1 MRASRS
7 RPRSSPRS
15 WSPACAIASP
25 RRPARRGIVSW
36 RSISWATA
44 ADRCTRAWI
53 RRRPKPLPRRNKG
66 AVSALVFK
74 NRGAIL
80 ALGAL
85 LLVIFGRPAL
95 GRALCVGIV
104 LAVLG
109 ELLRIWAVGYSGVTT
124 RANHVTA
131 PALVTAGPYAYVRN
145 PLYVGNFVTA
155 AGFTLAFVSGMAA
168 GPAITLAVIVL
179 GLMVVTYAVIIP
191 YEEAFLA
198 HAFGGPFA
206 AYVRAVPRIIPRA
219 PKSPGQG
226 VYRSEVIWRA
236 ETRTFVTF
244 AVVLVILAVRLWVQ
258 R

>member
-1 MRASRS
+1 MRAS
-7 RPRSSPRS
+7 
-15 WSPACAIASP
+15 
-25 RRPARRGIVSW
+25 
-36 RSISWATA
+36 
-44 ADRCTRAWI
+44 TRQ
-53 RRRPKPLPRRNKG
+53 RPKPLPRRSKG

-95 GRALCVGIV
+95 GRTLCAGIV

-109 ELLRIWAVGYSGVTT
+109 ELLRVWAVGYSGVTT
-124 RANHVTA
+124 RADHVTA
-131 PALVTAGPYAYVRN
+131 PALVTAGPYGYVRN
-145 PLYVGNFVTA
+145 PLYVGNFITA
-155 AGFTLAFVSGMAA
+155 AGFTLAFVSGMAV
-168 GPAITLAVIVL
+168 GPAVTLAAIVL

-198 HAFGGPFA
+198 RTFGEPFA
-206 AYVRAVPRIIPRA
+206 AYVRAVPRVFPRS

-226 VYRSEVIWRA
+226 VYRAEVIWRA

-244 AVVLVILAVRLWVQ
+244 AVVLALLAIRLWVQ